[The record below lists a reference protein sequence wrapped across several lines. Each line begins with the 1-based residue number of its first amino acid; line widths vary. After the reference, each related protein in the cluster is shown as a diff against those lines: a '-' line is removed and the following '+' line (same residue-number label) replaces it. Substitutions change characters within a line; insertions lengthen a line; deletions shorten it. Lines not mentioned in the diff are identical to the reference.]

1 MKLKLHEENGICTID
16 YTGTKNDKAYLS
28 GYVLADNNVAF
39 CVFEN
44 NKEVAPRLEVG
55 ELIINISSGTDKI
68 MIGSYTGTNGQYV
81 PSIRKCLISKTN
93 YEKYTGEMLKLL
105 EVNEK
110 DIESLKE
117 NNILYLDF
125 SQPYEFE

>member
-1 MKLKLHEENGICTID
+1 M
-16 YTGTKNDKAYLS
+16 
-28 GYVLADNNVAF
+28 V
-39 CVFEN
+39 
-44 NKEVAPRLEVG
+44 
-55 ELIINISSGTDKI
+55 TDK
-68 MIGSYTGTNGQYV
+68 SYTPTF
-81 PSIRKCLISKTN
+81 RKWVISKTN
-93 YEKYTGEMLKLL
+93 YEKCTDEMLKLL